1 MDAAAAEHTEHTLRV
16 REEND
21 AAVADVGDRG
31 RAVCE
36 PVRVVGS
43 IEIAGARTGYC
54 IVTVAPDPPL
64 RRDGQLGQRV
74 VELLV
79 RDHRPEAGREERIVR
94 PAQLRRRPDDAL
106 RRAHQDDTI
115 VVTVRDQQISGK
127 RTAKNGRQAEDTL
140 RGPRRRLERRERASH
155 RLQLTGRRR
164 SRGVLRRRRA
174 AGGGERGGR
183 DPGAAHQACLPVHA
197 LSLR

>member
-1 MDAAAAEHTEHTLRV
+1 MAIHHDLADERADALRASCGK
-16 REEND
+16 RN
-21 AAVADVGDRG
+21 VGRFLVDRG
-31 RAVCE
+31 IDHCRRRAVCE

-54 IVTVAPDPPL
+54 VVTVPPDPPL
-64 RRDGQLGQRV
+64 RRDGQLGQRI

-94 PAQLRRRPDDAL
+94 PAQVRRRPDDAL
-106 RRAHQDDTI
+106 RRAHQDDAI
-115 VVTVRDQQISGK
+115 VVAVRDQQISGK

-155 RLQLTGRRR
+155 RLQLTGRRQA
-164 SRGVLRRRRA
+164 RRIR
-174 AGGGERGGR
+174 
-183 DPGAAHQACLPVHA
+183 PVY
-197 LSLR
+197 RFTR